1 MPSPI
6 PSNVKNKALYQKIK
20 DEIHATDAAAGRQ
33 WGKHSSDRLVSTYL
47 KRGGKYSGKKPAYK
61 SPIKK
66 KNPRGRGGLRQWD
79 DEKWLDQYGRPCGSG
94 KKGEIVKCRPSVR
107 VNKDTPVTWK
117 ELSSKGEKNKVIR
130 DKFKVGMGKRAPTI
144 KKRSPT
150 KSPKRSPKKTS
161 KKSPKGSLKR
171 SPKRS
176 PKKMEGGVKV
186 GKYYYKKSTRPGF
199 KLMTVVDGKT
209 IHFGKPGYEQYKDK
223 TGIWASENHGDKER
237 RKNYLTRAGG
247 IRDKEGNLTKND
259 PKKANYHAM
268 KVLW

>member
-6 PSNVKNKALYQKIK
+6 PSNVNDKQLYARIKKKIK
-20 DEIHATDAAAGRQ
+20 SQDVEAGRA
-33 WGKHSSDRLVSTYL
+33 WGAYSSGRLVSEY
-47 KRGGKYSGKKPAYK
+47 KRAGGTYSGSKPR
-61 SPIKK
+61 SPQGK
-66 KNPRGRGGLRQWD
+66 GGLRQWFK
-79 DEKWLDQYGRPCGSG
+79 EKWVDEYGNECGSS
-94 KKGEIVKCRPSVR
+94 KNKNTKKCRPSKR
-107 VNKDTPVTWK
+107 VSEDTPKTWSEMTSDEEKKAIK
-117 ELSSKGEKNKVIR
+117 EKR
-130 DKFKVGMGKRAPTI
+130 KVGMGKKASPI
-144 KKRSPT
+144 KRKKTS
-150 KSPKRSPKKTS
+150 KKSPKKTS
-161 KKSPKGSLKR
+161 KKSPKGSLKK
-171 SPKRS
+171 SPKRLS
-176 PKKMEGGVKV
+176 KKMEGGVKV
-186 GKYYYKKSTRPGF
+186 GKYYYKKSTRPGY

>member
-6 PSNVKNKALYQKIK
+6 PSNVNDKQLYARIKKKIRSQDDK
-20 DEIHATDAAAGRQ
+20 AGRA
-33 WGKHSSDRLVSTYL
+33 WGAYSSGRLVSEY
-47 KRGGKYSGKKPAYK
+47 KRAGGTYSGAKK
-61 SPIKK
+61 SPVRSKK
-66 KNPRGRGGLRQWD
+66 LSPQGKGGLRQWF
-79 DEKWLDQYGRPCGSG
+79 DEEWVDEYGNECGSS
-94 KKGEIVKCRPSVR
+94 KNKNTKKCRPNKRIS
-107 VNKDTPVTWK
+107 KDTPKTWSEMSSDEKKKAVK
-117 ELSSKGEKNKVIR
+117 EKK
-130 DKFKVGMGKRAPTI
+130 KVGMGKKASPI
-144 KKRSPT
+144 KRN
-150 KSPKRSPKKTS
+150 
-161 KKSPKGSLKR
+161 KSPKGSL
-171 SPKRS
+171 KRS

-186 GKYYYKKSTRPGF
+186 GKYYYKKSTRPGY